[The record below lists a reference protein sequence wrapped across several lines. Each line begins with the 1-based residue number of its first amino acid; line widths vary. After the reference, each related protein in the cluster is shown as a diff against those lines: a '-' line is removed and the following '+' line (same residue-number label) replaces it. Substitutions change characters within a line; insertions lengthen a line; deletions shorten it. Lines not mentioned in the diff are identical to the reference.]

1 MPFNFTT
8 HCHTK
13 WQCIYRSM
21 QKHAEKGTNDV
32 TCAPSMTFMF
42 HPCSYIS
49 FRSVYVCVMIRIALM
64 YNGLVSFEHAG
75 IHNYN
80 NMQYCNTISAQN
92 TAQVLTSKHLF
103 LGQTFLD
110 DGVRRGGKAAILQD
124 FTLHITC

>member
-1 MPFNFTT
+1 
-8 HCHTK
+8 
-13 WQCIYRSM
+13 
-21 QKHAEKGTNDV
+21 
-32 TCAPSMTFMF
+32 
-42 HPCSYIS
+42 
-49 FRSVYVCVMIRIALM
+49 M